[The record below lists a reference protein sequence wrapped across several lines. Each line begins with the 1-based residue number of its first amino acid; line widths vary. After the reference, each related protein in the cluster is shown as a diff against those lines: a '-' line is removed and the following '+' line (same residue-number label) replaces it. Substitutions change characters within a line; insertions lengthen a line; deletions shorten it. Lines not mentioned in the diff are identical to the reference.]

1 MRFDGILNSVL
12 SLEKFYFY
20 QRLIRIEG
28 LGLRSNKKTIKLA
41 SAEKEQVQP
50 IKNIDNS
57 GQYGITNDDDG
68 AVSGIFSSVS
78 RPSSP
83 LTKCSCDD
91 RDHEH
96 QADDADG
103 DNHDG

>member
-12 SLEKFYFY
+12 SLEKFYFS

-50 IKNIDNS
+50 EQKI
-57 GQYGITNDDDG
+57 
-68 AVSGIFSSVS
+68 
-78 RPSSP
+78 
-83 LTKCSCDD
+83 
-91 RDHEH
+91 
-96 QADDADG
+96 
-103 DNHDG
+103 